1 MSNNESDLRKSL
13 HAKLVALIDAVKS
26 GDEAA
31 TATAEALADAEK
43 HAEYAASVFEREELF

>member
-31 TATAEALADAEK
+31 TAEALADAEK